1 MTIWHINHLSKFNL
15 QEIFLMLP
23 KDHAAIARVCRYW
36 RECQEANMRII
47 LGSYQ
52 KTPSI
57 NQLFPPR
64 IQALNAL
71 EISYPQCVEIV
82 SQALHTIK
90 LNDPEEILKSYS
102 LSYPLDA
109 HSLALLIQKLIDK
122 SFTRLFLYTRKKII
136 PKSELPLEKN
146 QEATFIRRWTTQ
158 NQDSLSKITE
168 LSLKW
173 KGLNW
178 LPPEI
183 DCLKKLN
190 VLVLSNNELSFLPS
204 EIGSFQELT
213 SLDLSNNNLSFLP
226 SEFSSLQ
233 KLQALSLDQN
243 HFTVLPPE
251 ICNLRNLEVLHYRN
265 NGLTV
270 LPPEIGNLTTLKSFF
285 LYGNLLRD
293 LPPQITNCVQ
303 LEELQLC
310 FNWLGPKESSLRT
323 IFEERLPHC
332 RISF

>member
-1 MTIWHINHLSKFNL
+1 MTIWHINQLSKFTL

-23 KDHAAIARVCRYW
+23 KDHAAIARVCRHW

-52 KTPSI
+52 GTPSI
-57 NQLFPPR
+57 SQLFPPR

-71 EISYPQCVEIV
+71 EILYPQCVEIV
-82 SQALHTIK
+82 SQALRTIK
-90 LNDPEEILKSYS
+90 ANDAEEILKSYS

-109 HSLALLIQKLIDK
+109 HSLALLIQKISDIGLIK
-122 SFTRLFLYTRKKII
+122 IFLCRGKII
-136 PKSELPLEKN
+136 PKSEHPPEIN
-146 QEATFIRRWTTQ
+146 QEATFIRRWITQ
-158 NQDSLSKITE
+158 NQDSLNKITE
-168 LSLKW
+168 LSIRW
-173 KGLNW
+173 VNLNW

-183 DCLKKLN
+183 GCLEKLKII
-190 VLVLSNNELSFLPS
+190 VFSNNALHFLPS

-226 SEFSSLQ
+226 SEFKSLQ

-243 HFTVLPPE
+243 HFAVLPPE

-270 LPPEIGNLTTLKSFF
+270 LPPEIGNLTTLKRFF
-285 LYGNLLRD
+285 LYKNLLRD

-310 FNWLGPKESSLRT
+310 FNWLGPKESSLRA
-323 IFEERLPHC
+323 IFEEKLPHC
-332 RISF
+332 RLSF